1 MDVTPPKRSRDG
13 QDPPGPLRNIN
24 QNDLRGAGAGA
35 GAAIQ
40 PLMAAGRSSGRLA
53 HVSNASRPN
62 QEASRHR
69 YQLQR
74 TWSIG
79 PGHGSAWFGGRSVAP
94 DVQFYSQFVEPK
106 FALVTCSSFFVQERY
121 DLNSCDYWY
130 KHTILGLMYGYSS
143 TWEMTSWL

>member
-1 MDVTPPKRSRDG
+1 MDVTPPERSREG
-13 QDPPGPLRNIN
+13 QEPPDPLRNLN
-24 QNDLRGAGAGA
+24 QNDSGAA
-35 GAAIQ
+35 GAAIK
-40 PLMAAGRSSGRLA
+40 PLMAIGRSGVRQA
-53 HVSNASRPN
+53 HISNARPN

-143 TWEMTSWL
+143 TWEMMTSWL